1 MLDLPF
7 DTILN
12 FIFTKKILN
21 MKYVWCT
28 KMAKSLL
35 YFFSY
40 LHTVERY
47 YNYLIYIVMSD
58 SVALPCC
65 DK

>member
-1 MLDLPF
+1 MLNLPF

-12 FIFTKKILN
+12 FIFTKKFLN

-35 YFFSY
+35 YFCSY

-47 YNYLIYIVMSD
+47 YNYLIYIVMSG
-58 SVALPCC
+58 VALPCC

>member
-1 MLDLPF
+1 MLNPPF

-12 FIFTKKILN
+12 FIFTKN
-21 MKYVWCT
+21 SKYEVCMVYQ

-35 YFFSY
+35 YFCSY

-47 YNYLIYIVMSD
+47 YNYLIYIVMSG
-58 SVALPCC
+58 VALPCC